1 MGQGQSVFI
10 YRPLEYVNWG
20 ESTAKSN
27 PDVSTNLES
36 FIVYKLKTAHKTNV
50 DDTWKPILKSIC
62 HKIKCVSE
70 GWEVPPS
77 IHFIINERGVVC
89 VKKIVEFT

>member
-36 FIVYKLKTAHKTNV
+36 FIVYKLKTTHKTNV
-50 DDTWKPILKSIC
+50 DVTWKPILKSIC
-62 HKIKCVSE
+62 HKIQCVSE